1 MMFLAKLCIQ
11 NIITACVPLF
21 GIQGVLPICAQ
32 GTEEVLYIMF
42 GSPCESKAV
51 EQSTASLEI
60 EDSETVRNKYASAY
74 SLFCLNI

>member
-1 MMFLAKLCIQ
+1 MVFLAKLCIP

-32 GTEEVLYIMF
+32 GTEEVLYVMF
-42 GSPCESKAV
+42 ESPCESKAV

-60 EDSETVRNKYASAY
+60 EASETVWNK
-74 SLFCLNI
+74 